1 MSIFLGFDTSNY
13 TTSTAAVGGDFILSE
28 RQILDVKKGQ
38 RGLRQS
44 DAVFLHIK
52 NMPELYGKL
61 AAEIDKADIKAVGVS
76 TKPRNAAGSYMPVF
90 LAGQGYAKIAAD
102 TLGVPLY
109 EYSHQDG
116 HIMAGIVSG
125 GCEELLERDF
135 LSVHL
140 SGGTT
145 EILRSSFTGYA
156 FENKIV
162 GGTKDI
168 SAGQL
173 IDRVGVS
180 LGIKFPCG
188 KAMETLSEKA
198 EKCMRLKVCT
208 DGGFANFSGA
218 ETALLRA
225 NISNEE
231 KAMSTLA
238 HVAKTLAA
246 MLNNVI

>member
-102 TLGVPLY
+102 TLGVPL
-109 EYSHQDG
+109 
-116 HIMAGIVSG
+116 
-125 GCEELLERDF
+125 
-135 LSVHL
+135 
-140 SGGTT
+140 
-145 EILRSSFTGYA
+145 
-156 FENKIV
+156 
-162 GGTKDI
+162 
-168 SAGQL
+168 
-173 IDRVGVS
+173 
-180 LGIKFPCG
+180 
-188 KAMETLSEKA
+188 
-198 EKCMRLKVCT
+198 
-208 DGGFANFSGA
+208 
-218 ETALLRA
+218 
-225 NISNEE
+225 
-231 KAMSTLA
+231 
-238 HVAKTLAA
+238 
-246 MLNNVI
+246 